1 MGFSQG
7 FQLTTEQ
14 MEHLS
19 DLKETARQAFY
30 WNSFDPEKSGNRI
43 LREHEEQLQSDLE
56 NIPETEK
63 ERYIEN
69 YRKYFIKWLN
79 ALSNCASSAV
89 TGGANF
95 NVSRAEKANRREH
108 DVYGEFIEWRERA
121 LNAIAKKVEDAK
133 PESQKI
139 DEAWR
144 RLEKDILHSAVVI
157 DGVNKGIERGYNK
170 ALFVSSIYGK
180 VETYAKRGDVE
191 IVNRAIDCIR
201 KFNET
206 MGVVITERHKF
217 FKLPEM
223 AQRNK
228 EATEELSNKENQE
241 QPFNGGIVVFNYQ
254 EDRLQLLFDEKPSY
268 EIIQQLKKNAFRWS
282 PRFGAWQRQLTNNA
296 VFTTKQFLSKNNLN
310 CQ

>member
-30 WNSFDPEKSGNRI
+30 WNSFDPEKSGNRT
-43 LREHEEQLQSDLE
+43 LREHEEQLQSDLVD
-56 NIPETEK
+56 IPETEK

-108 DVYGEFIEWRERA
+108 DVYGEFIEWRDRA
-121 LNAIAKKVEDAK
+121 LNAIAKKVEDSK
-133 PESQKI
+133 PIEQKMAEEWEVVKRDI
-139 DEAWR
+139 DTHY
-144 RLEKDILHSAVVI
+144 LPSNL
-157 DGVNKGIERGYNK
+157 YNRMETI
-170 ALFVSSIYGK
+170 ARNGK
-180 VETYAKRGDVE
+180 VEIIEK
-191 IVNRAIDCIR
+191 AIAYVRELNSQRSRPI
-201 KFNET
+201 F
-206 MGVVITERHKF
+206 TERHKF
-217 FKLPEM
+217 FRLIDVAKKANEF
-223 AQRNK
+223 K
-228 EATEELSNKENQE
+228 EELSNKENQE

-254 EDRLQLLFDEKPSY
+254 EDRLQLLFDEKPSF
-268 EIIQQLKKNAFRWS
+268 EIIQQLKKNGFRWS
-282 PRFGAWQRQLTNNA
+282 PRFSSWQRQLTNNA
-296 VFTTKQFLSKNNLN
+296 IYATKRLLRENNLI